1 MNSDVF
7 YQVLILESD
16 SRQVREILAVLARRN
31 LRGAVAT
38 TARAARTFLEQSRWH
53 LVFVSGD
60 FPLGTDAGQAS
71 NLLSLLRS
79 EHPELPVVML
89 CAADASR
96 AAVAGL
102 RAGCADVLDKPLV
115 PAAVEAVLDRWLPNH
130 KAHVAATVQ
139 GQDGR
144 HCPIIGHSDA
154 LLRAVRMAET
164 VAPTAAPILITGPS
178 GTGKELLAGLIHA
191 RSKRADGPL
200 VQVNCAALNES
211 LLESELFGHERG
223 AFTGAL
229 VCHKGRLERAHGGT
243 LFLDEITET
252 PPGFQAKLL
261 RALEQMQFE
270 RVGGRENIRVNVRVV
285 STTNQDMLRLVHTGA
300 FRADLYYR
308 LCGVRVDMPALA
320 ERKEDLPELIWW
332 FVNEFA
338 GEAGR
343 IITEIDSRTL
353 DIFEAYVWPG
363 NIRQLRNVVRT
374 AMILGS
380 GSTLSILHTPWLLR
394 ELQTDIGVAD
404 APQATFDLAGRP
416 LAELERQAIV
426 ATLHR
431 EEGNRTRAARVL
443 GISDRTLR
451 DKVKKYNCAE
461 SPIAIG
467 AD

>member
-16 SRQVREILAVLARRN
+16 SRQVREILAALARRN

-60 FPLGTDAGQAS
+60 FPLGADAGQAS

-102 RAGCADVLDKPLV
+102 RAGCVDVLDKPLM
-115 PAAVEAVLDRWLPNH
+115 PEAVEAVLDRWLPNH

-144 HCPIIGHSDA
+144 HYPIIGHSDA

-211 LLESELFGHERG
+211 LLESELFGHEKG

-261 RALEQMQFE
+261 RA
-270 RVGGRENIRVNVRVV
+270 G
-285 STTNQDMLRLVHTGA
+285 
-300 FRADLYYR
+300 
-308 LCGVRVDMPALA
+308 
-320 ERKEDLPELIWW
+320 
-332 FVNEFA
+332 
-338 GEAGR
+338 
-343 IITEIDSRTL
+343 
-353 DIFEAYVWPG
+353 
-363 NIRQLRNVVRT
+363 
-374 AMILGS
+374 
-380 GSTLSILHTPWLLR
+380 
-394 ELQTDIGVAD
+394 TDAV
-404 APQATFDLAGRP
+404 
-416 LAELERQAIV
+416 
-426 ATLHR
+426 
-431 EEGNRTRAARVL
+431 
-443 GISDRTLR
+443 
-451 DKVKKYNCAE
+451 
-461 SPIAIG
+461 
-467 AD
+467 